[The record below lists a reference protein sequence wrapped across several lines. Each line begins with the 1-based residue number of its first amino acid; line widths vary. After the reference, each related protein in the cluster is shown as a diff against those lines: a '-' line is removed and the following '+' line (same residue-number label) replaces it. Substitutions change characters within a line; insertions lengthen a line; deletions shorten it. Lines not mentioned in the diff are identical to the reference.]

1 MKARAILL
9 AIPVMLG
16 VAFAQSQSGATGKAK
31 GNSAQPNAAK
41 GAAAGAVPEMKTTSF
56 RGTLVDLGCGGSASA
71 ASAQSAGTGSTAG
84 GAPAATG
91 TANRSA
97 SDASCPVT
105 ANSSQLGLKEEKTG
119 QVVRFDLVGNQRAQD
134 ALKTNKNWSKNLTE
148 NKPIKVKI
156 NGVQQGDKLIV
167 SSID

>member
-16 VAFAQSQSGATGKAK
+16 VAFAQSQSGPTGEAK
-31 GNSAQPNAAK
+31 GNSAQPNATK
-41 GAAAGAVPEMKTTSF
+41 GAAAGAVPELKTTGF
-56 RGTLVDLGCGGSASA
+56 RGTLVDLGCGGSAA
-71 ASAQSAGTGSTAG
+71 ASAQSTGAGSTAG
-84 GAPAATG
+84 GATAATG
-91 TANRSA
+91 TANRA
-97 SDASCPVT
+97 AGDASCPVT
-105 ANSSQLGLKEEKTG
+105 ANSTQLGLKEEKTG